1 MERSRLVCS
10 KVDVVTQKNWDDH
23 GGFDRHSIKGAD
35 LECDLFLDK
44 GIQAK

>member
-1 MERSRLVCS
+1 MERSCVVRG

-23 GGFDRHSIKGAD
+23 GSFDRHSVKGTD
-35 LECDLFLDK
+35 LERDLLLHK